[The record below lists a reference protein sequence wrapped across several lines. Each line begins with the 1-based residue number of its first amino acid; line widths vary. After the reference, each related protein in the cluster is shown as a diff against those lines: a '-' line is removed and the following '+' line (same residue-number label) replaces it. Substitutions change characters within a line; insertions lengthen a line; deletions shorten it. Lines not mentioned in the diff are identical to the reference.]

1 MKLQYFPDTDTLY
14 IDLRDEPSTES
25 EEIAPD
31 VIADYNAVGQIVGIG
46 IDAASA
52 KVDLTAV
59 DVSNLP
65 QVRVYSIAPQRPDVA
80 AVGASAARAS

>member
-1 MKLQYFPDTDTLY
+1 MKIQYFPDTDTLY

-31 VIADYNAVGQIVGIG
+31 VVADYNAAGQIVGIS
-46 IDAASA
+46 IDVASA

-59 DVSNLP
+59 DISDLP
-65 QVRVYSIAPQRPDVA
+65 HVRVYSTPPQQPEAV
-80 AVGASAARAS
+80 AVGASAAHA

>member
-14 IDLRDEPSTES
+14 IDLRNEPSTES

-31 VIADYNAVGQIVGIG
+31 VVADYNTAGQIVGIS
-46 IDAASA
+46 IDSAST

-59 DVSNLP
+59 DVRDLP
-65 QVRVYSIAPQRPDVA
+65 HVRVYSTPPQQPEAIV
-80 AVGASAARAS
+80 VGASAAHA

>member
-14 IDLRDEPSTES
+14 VDLRDEPATES

-31 VIADYNAVGQIVGIG
+31 VVADYNTAGQIVGIS
-46 IDAASA
+46 IDSAST

-59 DVSNLP
+59 DVRDLP
-65 QVRVYSIAPQRPDVA
+65 HVRVYSTPPQQPEAV
-80 AVGASAARAS
+80 AVGASAAHA